1 MPRHPFTNIP
11 IPEDLMGEVRKIV
24 SSSPMGY
31 RTQTEFVIEAV
42 REKVRR
48 MAEETKRQ
56 KKH

>member
-1 MPRHPFTNIP
+1 
-11 IPEDLMGEVRKIV
+11 
-24 SSSPMGY
+24 MGY